1 MRLLMRVLLAS
12 NAILLAALV
21 WTQTRPQP
29 PVPDVLRARSI
40 ELVDQRGEMRAQL
53 HVAENGGGE
62 LRLRNSKGEIRAKL
76 GATDDGSILL
86 LLDAASEPR
95 VRLAAGKDDASL
107 RLVDPTKGERVIA
120 P

>member
-40 ELVDQRGEMRAQL
+40 ELVDQRGDMRAQL
-53 HVAENGGGE
+53 HVAETGGGE
-62 LRLRNSKGEIRAKL
+62 LRLRSGSGEVRTKL
-76 GATDDGSILL
+76 GATDDGAILL
-86 LLDAASEPR
+86 LLDGSAEPG
-95 VRLAAGKDDASL
+95 VRLATGKDGPSL
-107 RLVDPTKGERVIA
+107 RLIDRTKGERVVA